1 MDCSPLGSSIHG
13 ILQARILERVAISFS
28 RGSSRLRDGNCVSF
42 FFFVSS
48 IALACR
54 FFTTSATWEAPTSL
68 VKVKV
73 AQSNSLPP
81 HGLYNPWDSPG
92 QNTGVGSRSLL
103 PGVFPT
109 QGLNPGLPHCRQIL
123 YQLSHKGSPRFR
135 PQLQPLACV
144 LGCQEQKVL
153 TVRPWEAVRGCTH
166 PTSTPTSCLGVLSS
180 SFHSA

>member
-1 MDCSPLGSSIHG
+1 MGFPRQECWNGLPFPSPGDLPDS
-13 ILQARILERVAISFS
+13 EMET
-28 RGSSRLRDGNCVSF
+28 VSL

-123 YQLSHKGSPRFR
+123 YQLSHKGSPRSR